1 MLKQIITLASFAVGI
16 TANAQ
21 GIYQF
26 TDPGFEDWTSENV
39 PGHEWH
45 SFESAEQTK
54 SFGLFGA
61 GIKYAPKPSPSTSK
75 DGSKALHLYSKKVVS
90 PNANGNITTGV
101 IGMGSST
108 PDSEYNY
115 NYSNITKDGQHL
127 VFAGRPDKVS
137 FDAKFK
143 SGGSENA
150 RGRFILHGAIN
161 YRDPDMINGAY
172 RMVDGKSLKDY
183 LIGEAV
189 ILVPKKATAE
199 WGHYEAEFTYNKEQ
213 PQTQYLLASLTT
225 NPVPGGSKDDEFDVD
240 NIKFTYYSTLESL
253 SYDDATIDFS
263 ENTYSYNLSSVSF
276 NGKKLHY
283 KAKGKGAT
291 TSIDYNKTT
300 GVVTITVNGN
310 DISVN
315 AANKTV
321 YTIQFA
327 PEKQEEVTKYTNDLS
342 VGLIPSG
349 ENEFPSTSSP
359 KKNTINLIK
368 ETDNSYSLE
377 LKNFVLVSSET
388 IPIGNI
394 KVTNLNKVGNT
405 YTVSQSIKIS
415 AGDDPQYDFW
425 LGTDL
430 GIVNVDVKATVNED
444 QMIAQISIKGFDGFE
459 SIDVTFAPTTKFAE
473 GQSIETTAGVKNI
486 VMHRTFKKGWNT
498 VCLPFSTTAT
508 TLQAGKGCVVQEFT
522 SADENGLNFTKVNDG
537 KIEANKPY
545 LVYFANEVVY
555 DEAKPL
561 CYGGNLE
568 ASNLISVTYGAYTFK
583 GNYTANMNMSGK
595 YGVANINGVQKLR
608 IGGAT
613 ATLPAGCAYFTADK
627 ANNANGMLIRLD
639 GGNTTGILDVNTGVV
654 VENTAVYNLQG
665 VKVSNNGTAGLP
677 AGIYVMGGKKVIV
690 K

>member
-26 TDPGFEDWTSENV
+26 TDPGFEDWTSNNV
-39 PGHEWH
+39 PGHEWR

-54 SFGLFGA
+54 SFKLYDSGKRL
-61 GIKYAPKPSPSTSK
+61 APKPSKSTSK
-75 DGSKALHLYSKKVVS
+75 DGSIALHLYSKKVIS

-101 IGMGSST
+101 IGMGDST

-115 NYSNITKDGQHL
+115 NYSDITKEGKHL

-161 YRDPDMINGAY
+161 YRDPDMINGNY
-172 RMVDGKSLKDY
+172 RTVDGKSLKDY

-189 ILVPKKATAE
+189 ILVPKKTTAE

-225 NPVPGGSKDDEFDVD
+225 NPVPGGSANDEFDVD

-276 NGKKLHY
+276 DEKKLHY

-291 TSIDYNKTT
+291 SSINYNKTT

-349 ENEFPSTSSP
+349 ENKFPSTTSP
-359 KKNTINLIK
+359 EKNTINLIK
-368 ETDNSYSLE
+368 ETDNSISLE
-377 LKNFVLVSSET
+377 LKNFVLSET
-388 IPIGNI
+388 PIGNI
-394 KVTNLNKVGNT
+394 KVTNLDKVGNT
-405 YTVSQSIKIS
+405 YTASQSINIS
-415 AGDDPQYDFW
+415 AGDDPLYDFW
-425 LGTDL
+425 IGPDL
-430 GIVNVDVKATVNED
+430 GLVNVNVEATVNED
-444 QMIAQISIKGFDGFE
+444 QMVAQISIKGFDGFE
-459 SIDVTFAPTTKFAE
+459 SIDVTFAPTIKFAE
-473 GQSIETTAGVKNI
+473 GQNIETTAGVKNI

-498 VCLPFSTTAT
+498 VCLPFSTTAK
-508 TLQAGKGCVVQEFT
+508 TLQAGKGCVVQEFA
-522 SADENGLNFTKVNDG
+522 SADENGLSFKKVENG
-537 KIEANKPY
+537 VIEANKPY
-545 LVYFANEVVY
+545 LVYFANKVVY
-555 DEAKPL
+555 DEANPL
-561 CYGGNLE
+561 CYGGNLG
-568 ASNLISVTYGAYTFK
+568 ASNLIPVTHGAYTFS

-595 YGVANINGVQKLR
+595 YGVADINGVQKLR
-608 IGGAT
+608 IGGAS
-613 ATLPAGCAYFTADK
+613 ATLPAGCAYFTTT
-627 ANNANGMLIRLD
+627 NNANGMLIRLD

-665 VKVSNNGTAGLP
+665 VKVSNNGTAGLS

>member
-26 TDPGFEDWTSENV
+26 TDPGFEDWTSKNV
-39 PGHEWH
+39 PGHEWR

-54 SFGLFGA
+54 SFKLYNSG
-61 GIKYAPKPSPSTSK
+61 KTYAPKPSQSTSK
-75 DGSKALHLYSKKVVS
+75 DGSIALHLYSKKVVS

-101 IGMGSST
+101 IGMGDST

-115 NYSNITKDGQHL
+115 NYSDITKDGQHL

-161 YRDPDMINGAY
+161 YRDPDMINGEY

-199 WGHYEAEFTYNKEQ
+199 WDHYEAEFTYNKEQ

-225 NPVPGGSKDDEFDVD
+225 NPVPGGSKNDEFDVD

-253 SYDDATIDFS
+253 SYDNATIDFS

-276 NGKKLHY
+276 DEKKLHY

-300 GVVTITVNGN
+300 GVVTITAKGN

-349 ENEFPSTSSP
+349 ENEFPYTNSP
-359 KKNTINLIK
+359 EKNTINLIK

-415 AGDDPQYDFW
+415 AGDDSQYDFW
-425 LGTDL
+425 LGPDL

-473 GQSIETTAGVKNI
+473 GQNIETTAGVKNI

-498 VCLPFSTTAT
+498 VCLPFSTTAK
-508 TLQAGKGCVVQEFT
+508 TLQADEGCVVQEFA
-522 SADENGLNFTKVNDG
+522 SADENGLSFKKVENG
-537 KIEANKPY
+537 VIEANKPY

-555 DEAKPL
+555 DETNPL

-568 ASNLISVTYGAYTFK
+568 ASNLIPVTYGAYTFT
-583 GNYTANMNMSGK
+583 GNYTAGMNMSGK
-595 YGVANINGVQKLR
+595 YGVADFNGVQKLR

-613 ATLPAGCAYFTADK
+613 ATLPAGCAYFTTR
-627 ANNANGMLIRLD
+627 NNANGMLIRLD

>member
-16 TANAQ
+16 TVNAQ

-26 TDPGFEDWTSENV
+26 TDPGFEDWTNDNV
-39 PGHEWH
+39 PGHEWR
-45 SFESAEQTK
+45 SFESAEKTK
-54 SFGLFGA
+54 HFTWYTTG
-61 GIKYAPKPSPSTSK
+61 KDKAPKPSKRVSK
-75 DGSKALHLYSKKVVS
+75 DGSTALHLYSKKVS
-90 PNANGNITTGV
+90 IAKANGNITTGV

-115 NYSNITKDGQHL
+115 NYSDITKDGQHL

-161 YRDPDMINGAY
+161 YRDPDMIKGEY
-172 RMVDGKSLKDY
+172 RMVDEKSLKDY

-189 ILVPKKATAE
+189 ILVPQKATAE
-199 WGHYEAEFTYNKEQ
+199 WDHYEAEFTYNKEQ

-225 NPVPGGSKDDEFDVD
+225 NPIPGGSTDDEFDVD

-253 SYDDATIDFS
+253 SYDNATIDFS

-276 NGKKLHY
+276 DEKKLHY
-283 KAKGKGAT
+283 KAKGKGAK

-315 AANKTV
+315 PSNKTT
-321 YTIQFA
+321 YTIQFGIA
-327 PEKQEEVTKYTNDLS
+327 KTTVYKNDLS
-342 VGLIPSG
+342 VTLVDSYTTTPPEENNISLISEPD
-349 ENEFPSTSSP
+349 
-359 KKNTINLIK
+359 NTK
-368 ETDNSYSLE
+368 SLE
-377 LKNFVLVSSET
+377 LKNFVLGGDS
-388 IPIGNI
+388 PIGNI
-394 KVTNLNKVGNT
+394 KVTNLEETGNT
-405 YTVSQSIKIS
+405 YTKSQEIEIS
-415 AGDDPQYDFW
+415 KGDDPNYEDEDW
-425 LGTDL
+425 MGPSL
-430 GIVNVDVKATVNED
+430 GIVNVNVTATVNGD
-444 QMIAQISIKGFDGFE
+444 QMIAQISIVNFPDVGD
-459 SIDVTFAPTTKFAE
+459 INVTFAPTIKFAE
-473 GQSIETTAGVKNI
+473 GQNIKTTAGVKNL

-498 VCLPFSTTAT
+498 VCLPFSTTAK
-508 TLQAGKGCVVQEFT
+508 TLQAGEGCVVQEFA
-522 SADENGLNFTKVNDG
+522 SANENGLTFKKVENG
-537 KIEANKPY
+537 VIEANKPY
-545 LVYFANEVVY
+545 LVYFAK
-555 DEAKPL
+555 EAKYNEAEPL

-568 ASNLISVTYGAYTFK
+568 ASNPISVTYGAYTFS

-595 YGVANINGVQKLR
+595 YGVADFNGVQKLR

-613 ATLPAGCAYFTADK
+613 ATLPAGCAYFTANT
-627 ANNANGMLIRLD
+627 NNANGMLIRLD

>member
-45 SFESAEQTK
+45 SFESAEKTK
-54 SFGLFGA
+54 TFFWFNTG
-61 GIKYAPKPSPSTSK
+61 KEQAPKPSKSKNK
-75 DGSKALHLYSKKVVS
+75 DGSTALHLYSKNVAKVA
-90 PNANGNITTGV
+90 NANGNITTGV
-101 IGMGSST
+101 IGMGNST
-108 PDSEYNY
+108 PNSEYNY

-276 NGKKLHY
+276 NEKKLHY

-315 AANKTV
+315 SSNKTT
-321 YTIQFA
+321 YTIQFGIA
-327 PEKQEEVTKYTNDLS
+327 KTAVYKNDLS
-342 VGLIPSG
+342 VTLVDSYTTTPPEENNISLISEPD
-349 ENEFPSTSSP
+349 
-359 KKNTINLIK
+359 NTK
-368 ETDNSYSLE
+368 SLE
-377 LKNFVLVSSET
+377 LKNFVLGGEL
-388 IPIGNI
+388 PIGNI
-394 KVTNLNKVGNT
+394 KVTNLEETGNT
-405 YTVSQSIKIS
+405 YTKSQEIEIS
-415 AGDDPQYDFW
+415 KGDDPNYEDW
-425 LGTDL
+425 MGPIL
-430 GIVNVDVKATVNED
+430 GINVNVTATVNGD
-444 QMIAQISIKGFDGFE
+444 QMIAQISIVNFPDVGD
-459 SIDVTFAPTTKFAE
+459 INVTFAPTIKLAE

-508 TLQAGKGCVVQEFT
+508 TLQAGEGCVVQEFT

-555 DEAKPL
+555 NEAEPL

-568 ASNLISVTYGAYTFK
+568 ASTPTPITFGAYTFS
-583 GNYTANMNMSGK
+583 GNYTAGMSMDGK
-595 YGVANINGVQKLR
+595 YGVATIEGVQKLR
-608 IGGAT
+608 IGGAN
-613 ATLPAGCAYFTADK
+613 ATLPAGCAYFTTN
-627 ANNANGMLIRLD
+627 NNANGMLIRLD
-639 GGNTTGILDVNTGVV
+639 GGNVTGILDVNTGVV
-654 VENTAVYNLQG
+654 VENAAVYNLQG
-665 VKVSNNGTAGLP
+665 VKISNNGTANLP
-677 AGIYVMGGKKVIV
+677 AGIYVMGGKKVVV

>member
-26 TDPGFEDWTSENV
+26 TDPGFEDWTNDNV
-39 PGHEWH
+39 PGHEWR
-45 SFESAEQTK
+45 SFESAEKTK
-54 SFGLFGA
+54 NFTWYATG
-61 GIKYAPKPSPSTSK
+61 KDKAPKPSKIVSK
-75 DGSKALHLYSKKVVS
+75 DGSFALHLYSKKVVA

-115 NYSNITKDGQHL
+115 NYSDITKEGQHL

-161 YRDPDMINGAY
+161 YRDPDMINGEY

-189 ILVPKKATAE
+189 ILVPKKETAE

-276 NGKKLHY
+276 DKKKLHY

-315 AANKTV
+315 PSNKTT
-321 YTIQFA
+321 YTIQFGIA
-327 PEKQEEVTKYTNDLS
+327 KTTVYKNDLS
-342 VGLIPSG
+342 VTLVDSYTTTPPEENNISLIS
-349 ENEFPSTSSP
+349 ELD
-359 KKNTINLIK
+359 NTI
-368 ETDNSYSLE
+368 SLE
-377 LKNFVLVSSET
+377 LKNFVLGGDM
-388 IPIGNI
+388 PIGNI
-394 KVTNLNKVGNT
+394 KVTNLEKTGNT
-405 YTVSQSIKIS
+405 YTKSQEIKIS
-415 AGDDPQYDFW
+415 KGDDPNYEDEDW
-425 LGTDL
+425 MGPSL
-430 GIVNVDVKATVNED
+430 GIVNVNVTATVNGD
-444 QMIAQISIKGFDGFE
+444 KMIAQINIAKFPDVGD
-459 SIDVTFAPTTKFAE
+459 INVTFAPTIKIAE

-498 VCLPFSTTAT
+498 VCLPFSTTAK
-508 TLQAGKGCVVQEFT
+508 TLQAGEGCVVQEFA
-522 SADENGLNFTKVNDG
+522 SADENGLSFKKVENG
-537 KIEANKPY
+537 VIEANKPY
-545 LVYFANEVVY
+545 LVYFAK
-555 DEAKPL
+555 EAKYNEAEPL

-568 ASNLISVTYGAYTFK
+568 ASNPTPVTYGAYTFS
-583 GNYTANMNMSGK
+583 GNYTAGMNMSGK
-595 YGVANINGVQKLR
+595 YGVADFNGVQKLR

-613 ATLPAGCAYFTADK
+613 ATLPAGCAYFTA

-639 GGNTTGILDVNTGVV
+639 GGNVTGILDVNTGVV

>member
-16 TANAQ
+16 TVNAQ

-26 TDPGFEDWTSENV
+26 TDPGFEDWTNDNV
-39 PGHEWH
+39 PGHEWR
-45 SFESAEQTK
+45 SFESAEKTK
-54 SFGLFGA
+54 YFTWYTTG
-61 GIKYAPKPSPSTSK
+61 KDKAPKPSKSVSK
-75 DGSKALHLYSKKVVS
+75 DGSTALHLYSKKVS
-90 PNANGNITTGV
+90 IAKANGNITTGV

-115 NYSNITKDGQHL
+115 NYSDITKDGQHL

-161 YRDPDMINGAY
+161 YRDPDMIKGNY
-172 RMVDGKSLKDY
+172 RTVDGKSLKDY

-189 ILVPKKATAE
+189 ILVPQKATAE
-199 WGHYEAEFTYNKEQ
+199 WDHYEAEFTYNKEQ

-225 NPVPGGSKDDEFDVD
+225 NPIPGGSMDDEFDVD

-253 SYDDATIDFS
+253 SYDNATIDFS

-276 NGKKLHY
+276 DEKKLHY

-315 AANKTV
+315 PSNKTT
-321 YTIQFA
+321 YTIQFGIA
-327 PEKQEEVTKYTNDLS
+327 KTTVYKNDLS
-342 VGLIPSG
+342 VTLVDSYTTTPPEENNISLISEPD
-349 ENEFPSTSSP
+349 
-359 KKNTINLIK
+359 NTK
-368 ETDNSYSLE
+368 SLE
-377 LKNFVLVSSET
+377 LKNFVLEGDL
-388 IPIGNI
+388 PIGNI
-394 KVTNLNKVGNT
+394 KVTNLEETGNT
-405 YTVSQSIKIS
+405 YTKSQEIEIS
-415 AGDDPQYDFW
+415 KGDDPNYEDEDW
-425 LGTDL
+425 MGPSL
-430 GIVNVDVKATVNED
+430 GIVNVNVTATVNGD
-444 QMIAQISIKGFDGFE
+444 QMIAQISIVNFPDVGD
-459 SIDVTFAPTTKFAE
+459 INVTFAPTIKFAE
-473 GQSIETTAGVKNI
+473 GQNIKTTAGVKNL

-498 VCLPFSTTAT
+498 VCLPFSTTAK
-508 TLQAGKGCVVQEFT
+508 TLQAGEGCVVQEFA
-522 SADENGLNFTKVNDG
+522 SANENGLTFKKVENG
-537 KIEANKPY
+537 VIEANKPY
-545 LVYFANEVVY
+545 LVYFAK
-555 DEAKPL
+555 EAKYNEAEPL

-568 ASNLISVTYGAYTFK
+568 ASNPISVTYGAYTFS
-583 GNYTANMNMSGK
+583 GNYTANMNMNGK
-595 YGVANINGVQKLR
+595 YGVADFNGVQKLR

-613 ATLPAGCAYFTADK
+613 ATLPAGCAYFTA

>member
-45 SFESAEQTK
+45 SFESAEKTK
-54 SFGLFGA
+54 TFFWFNTG
-61 GIKYAPKPSPSTSK
+61 KEQAPKPSKSKNK
-75 DGSKALHLYSKKVVS
+75 DGSTALHLYSKNVAKVA
-90 PNANGNITTGV
+90 NANGNITTGV
-101 IGMGSST
+101 IGMGNST
-108 PDSEYNY
+108 PNSEYNY

-276 NGKKLHY
+276 NEKKLHY

-315 AANKTV
+315 SSNKTT
-321 YTIQFA
+321 YTIQFGIA
-327 PEKQEEVTKYTNDLS
+327 KTAVYKNDLS
-342 VGLIPSG
+342 VTLVDRYTTTPPEENNISLISEPD
-349 ENEFPSTSSP
+349 
-359 KKNTINLIK
+359 NTK
-368 ETDNSYSLE
+368 SLE
-377 LKNFVLVSSET
+377 LKNFVLGGEL
-388 IPIGNI
+388 PIGNI
-394 KVTNLNKVGNT
+394 KVTNLEETGNT
-405 YTVSQSIKIS
+405 YTKSQEIEIS
-415 AGDDPQYDFW
+415 KGDDPNYEDW
-425 LGTDL
+425 MGPIL
-430 GIVNVDVKATVNED
+430 GIVNVNVTATVNGD
-444 QMIAQISIKGFDGFE
+444 QMIAQISIVNFPDVGD
-459 SIDVTFAPTTKFAE
+459 INVTFAPTIKLAE

-508 TLQAGKGCVVQEFT
+508 TLQAGEGCVVQEFT

-555 DEAKPL
+555 NEAEPL

-568 ASNLISVTYGAYTFK
+568 ASTPTPITFGAYTFS
-583 GNYTANMNMSGK
+583 GNYTAGMSMDGK
-595 YGVANINGVQKLR
+595 YGVATIEGVQKLR
-608 IGGAT
+608 IGGAN
-613 ATLPAGCAYFTADK
+613 ATLPAGCAYFTTN
-627 ANNANGMLIRLD
+627 NNANGMLIRLD
-639 GGNTTGILDVNTGVV
+639 GGNVTGILDVNTGVV
-654 VENTAVYNLQG
+654 VENAAVYNLQG
-665 VKVSNNGTAGLP
+665 VKISNNGTANLP
-677 AGIYVMGGKKVIV
+677 AGIYVMGGKKVVV

>member
-26 TDPGFEDWTSENV
+26 TDPGFEDWTSNNV
-39 PGHEWH
+39 PGHEWR

-54 SFGLFGA
+54 SFKLYNA
-61 GIKYAPKPSPSTSK
+61 GKTYAPKPSQSTSK
-75 DGSKALHLYSKKVVS
+75 DGSIALHLYSKKVVS

-101 IGMGSST
+101 IGMGDST

-115 NYSNITKDGQHL
+115 NYSDITKDGQHL

-161 YRDPDMINGAY
+161 YRDPDMINGEY

-199 WGHYEAEFTYNKEQ
+199 WDHYEAEFTYNKEQ

-225 NPVPGGSKDDEFDVD
+225 NPVPGGSKNDEFDVD

-253 SYDDATIDFS
+253 SYDNATIDFS

-276 NGKKLHY
+276 DEKKLHY

-300 GVVTITVNGN
+300 GVVTITAKGN

-359 KKNTINLIK
+359 EKNTINLIK

-415 AGDDPQYDFW
+415 AGDDSQYDFW
-425 LGTDL
+425 LGPDL

-508 TLQAGKGCVVQEFT
+508 NLQKDNGCVVQEFA
-522 SADENGLNFTKVNDG
+522 SADENGLTFKNVANG
-537 KIEANKPY
+537 VIEANKPY
-545 LVYFANEVVY
+545 LVYFASEVVY
-555 DEAKPL
+555 DEANPL

-568 ASNLISVTYGAYTFK
+568 ASNPTPVTYGAYSFT
-583 GNYTANMNMSGK
+583 GNYTAGMNMNGY
-595 YGVANINGVQKLR
+595 YGVADFNGVQKLR

-613 ATLPAGCAYFTADK
+613 ATLPAGCAYFTTT
-627 ANNANGMLIRLD
+627 NNANGMLIRLD

>member
-1 MLKQIITLASFAVGI
+1 MLKQIITIASFAVGI
-16 TANAQ
+16 TVNAQ

-26 TDPGFEDWTSENV
+26 TDPGFEDWTSKNV
-39 PGHEWH
+39 PGHEWR
-45 SFESAEQTK
+45 SFESAEKTVDDFTYFDTGK
-54 SFGLFGA
+54 NM
-61 GIKYAPKPSPSTSK
+61 APKPSKKESK
-75 DGSKALHLYSKKVVS
+75 DGSGALHLTSKDLWFAK
-90 PNANGNITTGV
+90 ANGNITTGV
-101 IGMGSST
+101 IGMGDKN
-108 PDSEYNY
+108 PKNENNY
-115 NYSNITKDGQHL
+115 NYSDITKDRQHL

-161 YRDPDMINGAY
+161 YRDPDMINGEY

-225 NPVPGGSKDDEFDVD
+225 NPVPGGSKNDEFYVD

-253 SYDDATIDFS
+253 SYDNATIDFS

-276 NGKKLHY
+276 DENKLHY

-291 TSIDYNKTT
+291 SSIDYNKTN

-342 VGLIPSG
+342 VGLIPSAETEG
-349 ENEFPSTSSP
+349 EFPSTSSP
-359 KKNTINLIK
+359 EKNTINLIK
-368 ETDNSYSLE
+368 EIDDSYSLE
-377 LKNFVLVSSET
+377 LKNFVLGGILAV
-388 IPIGNI
+388 GNI
-394 KVTNLNKVGNT
+394 KVTNLDKVGNS
-405 YTVSQSIKIS
+405 YTASQSIKIS
-415 AGDDPQYDFW
+415 AGDDPQYDYW
-425 LGTDL
+425 AGPDL
-430 GIVNVDVKATVNED
+430 GSVNVNVNATVNED
-444 QMIAQISIKGFDGFE
+444 QMVAQISIKGFDGFE
-459 SIDVTFAPTTKFAE
+459 SIDVTFAPTIKFAE
-473 GQSIETTAGVKNI
+473 GQNIETTAGVKNI

-508 TLQAGKGCVVQEFT
+508 NLQKDNGCVVQEFA
-522 SADENGLNFTKVNDG
+522 SADENGLTFKNVTNGV
-537 KIEANKPY
+537 IEANKPY
-545 LVYFANEVVY
+545 LVYFASKVVY
-555 DEAKPL
+555 DEANPL

-568 ASNLISVTYGAYTFK
+568 ASNPTPVTYGAYTFS
-583 GNYTANMNMSGK
+583 GNYTAGMNMNGK
-595 YGVANINGVQKLR
+595 YGVADINGVQKLR

-613 ATLPAGCAYFTADK
+613 ATLPAGCAYFTA